1 MEARNITIVSS
12 RTQQKTVV
20 SSTAET
26 LGELKA
32 DLSRAGIDYNGL
44 AFFEGISKTEL
55 KDDAAILPK
64 DLPWKG
70 QRTNNLVFMLTEP
83 QKKIKNG
90 VAVMDR
96 ATAYAFIKENGLAAD
111 VEKTFGNNYT
121 RCKTADLIDYC
132 TKKSA
137 KAAKAAP
144 KAAPKAALAKATSV
158 KKAPVKPTSEK
169 VSEAA
174 PACECKHDCDCNS
187 DKSLAEKIASLLMAK
202 NILTPEEIRTGVVA
216 KSDNVD
222 FSQAE
227 INEMFRNIR

>member
-90 VAVMDR
+90 AAVMDR

-144 KAAPKAALAKATSV
+144 KAAPAKATSV

-174 PACECKHDCDCNS
+174 PACTCKHDERDCNS

-202 NILTPEEIRTGVVA
+202 NILTPEEIRTGLVA
-216 KSDNVD
+216 KSDDVD